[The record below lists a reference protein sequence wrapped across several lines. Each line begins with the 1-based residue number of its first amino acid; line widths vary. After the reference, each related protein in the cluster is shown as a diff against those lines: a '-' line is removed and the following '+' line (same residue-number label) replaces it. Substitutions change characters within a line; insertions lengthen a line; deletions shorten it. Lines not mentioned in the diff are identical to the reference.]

1 MNSGE
6 RDELA
11 FKLALV
17 YMRDNKVP
25 LFGQALTKVGF
36 GRSEYKS
43 LPNGVNLDKIKN
55 ATEAQLVNWCE
66 AIGAGKSPTGAKADI
81 FINGIGVSLKSLKA
95 APPALVNH
103 TSRPGFDFACRNS
116 GTTINELDTIIDEY
130 WRLRKAGTISEDTK
144 NTDSSCPFKNHK
156 EYMRPILEYFLFKG
170 TGSKLSDFPAEY
182 IIEFSE
188 PCSTSTYKK
197 LTKTDAV
204 DSVWPKL
211 IFSLRAK
218 KGMPSDYNKNTYRGP
233 NAESIARWVEYIN
246 DDYRGA
252 LHIRSSR

>member
-1 MNSGE
+1 MNNGE
-6 RDELA
+6 KDELA

-17 YMRDNKVP
+17 YMRDNKIP
-25 LFGQALTKVGF
+25 LFGQDITKVGF
-36 GRSEYKS
+36 GRTEYKN
-43 LPNGVNLDKIKN
+43 LPNGLDLNKIKI
-55 ATEAQLVNWCE
+55 ATESQLVLWCN
-66 AIGAGKSPTGAKADI
+66 AIGAEKSPTGAKADI

-103 TSRPGFDFACRNS
+103 TSRPGFDFACKKS
-116 GTTINELDTIIDEY
+116 GTTINELDSIIDEY
-130 WRLRKAGTISEDTK
+130 WKLRKAGTISEDTR
-144 NTDSSCPFKNHK
+144 NCDASCPFKNHK

-170 TGSKLSDFPAEY
+170 TGSKESDYPAEY

-188 PCSTSTYKK
+188 PCSPNTYKK

-204 DSVWPKL
+204 DNVWPKL

-218 KGMPSDYNKNTYRGP
+218 KGMPSDYNKNTYHGP